1 MGAEVRQE
9 KTNASIRTLRP
20 SDAPAVTKILQQAPE
35 AANWSGKSFEEL
47 LAWSGGVALASE
59 TIGELSGFL
68 FGRQVGDEAE
78 ILNLAM
84 IPDRRRLG
92 EGGALLSAALEEFRR
107 RGVSRVFL
115 EVQVWV
121 CQKRPPAR
129 VLPRS
134 GRGGAGDG
142 EETHRLGPNS
152 HGFPLDVGNQS
163 AIFRSCSVH
172 RTFTES

>member
-9 KTNASIRTLRP
+9 KTNASIRTLSP

-115 EVQVWV
+115 EVRESNAAAITFYL
-121 CQKRPPAR
+121 KYGFAK
-129 VLPRS
+129 S
-134 GRGGAGDG
+134 GRRPGYYRDPVEA
-142 EETHRLGPNS
+142 
-152 HGFPLDVGNQS
+152 
-163 AIFRSCSVH
+163 AIVMEKKL
-172 RTFTES
+172 TG